1 MYGAQ
6 GAAGGSAHRGQQQVK
21 ADRMTGQMFLDPLL
35 ATAVTTCSL
44 TLVQS
49 DSIVVVVV
57 IFFFYLGL
65 KKEEGG
71 REQCHIGQVTSC

>member
-1 MYGAQ
+1 
-6 GAAGGSAHRGQQQVK
+6 
-21 ADRMTGQMFLDPLL
+21 MTGQMFLDPLL

-57 IFFFYLGL
+57 VFFLGL
-65 KKEEGG
+65 KKGEEGG